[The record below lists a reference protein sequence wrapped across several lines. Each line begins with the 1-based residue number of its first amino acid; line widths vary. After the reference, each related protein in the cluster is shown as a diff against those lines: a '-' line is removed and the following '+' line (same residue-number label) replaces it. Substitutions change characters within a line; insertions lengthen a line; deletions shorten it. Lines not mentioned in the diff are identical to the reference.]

1 MPHNLYY
8 QFGPYQF
15 DLSNRILTRNGETI
29 SLTPK
34 ATDILIMLIRNAGQ
48 IVEKDALL
56 TKVWADTFVE
66 EANLTQN
73 IFVLRKALND
83 DRTGPKYI
91 ETVARR
97 GYRFV
102 GAVQKVG
109 PDAEQGKD
117 SSPNAEASQQ
127 SVVAVLPFI
136 NATGDSELEYLADGL
151 TDNIINNLSRVSK
164 LRVLSHSAA
173 FRYKTKEMDPQQV
186 GKELRA
192 NAVLVGKINSRRA
205 GIAISV
211 ELVEVSTGW
220 QLWGE
225 RFDFKSKDLL
235 AIQDTITRQ
244 LLTTLKLKLTGEEEK
259 RVTARYTENAEA
271 YQSYLE
277 GRYHWSRYTRKGIEK
292 AIKHFRQAIELDSNY
307 ALAYGAIVDCYLRL
321 ATNYL
326 PPEDDL
332 PISTREMKYPRN
344 SASVGLNE
352 FDSRVRLRFEWD
364 WKGAQRELRRA
375 NELKI
380 DYPSSLQ
387 WHTAY
392 KTAQRLCKESRF
404 LNRNEDQS
412 STDDR
417 DRDSRQRLSIQIA
430 SIDLTISERVQ
441 VCCAIGRDQIDIGNY
456 DAACRILSPWWLF
469 GSWPVLDGLNQQC
482 CADLLFTTGKLASS
496 MANTRQLPRG
506 QRHAQELL
514 NGSIALF
521 EQLGFRRSA
530 AEGRIELAHCYY
542 REGLFDIGRSTL
554 VRVLDDLS
562 KEDVELRSLSLTRL
576 AILERDAG
584 RLQDALARLTEAATM
599 VEEAG
604 PWATARWYIEIAST
618 YKDLAVSEMVMNYFD
633 QSKDFY
639 FKALYEF
646 RAVGHHRYVAVV
658 ENNIGLLLLSVGAVE
673 EAEKYLLHS
682 RRVFESFSDS
692 FRGAQVNETLARLY
706 IETKQYALAQQVI
719 EWAIGT
725 LEQTDGEA
733 YLAEALTTAG
743 VVAARQGQHVDAKK
757 NFEAAYN
764 VAERCG
770 DNERAGL
777 SLLIMFEE
785 MGDQLEEVEKIQIL
799 KKLQKRF
806 AATQQKALQARVKNS
821 LTSMRRSSQ
830 GGSRAN

>member
-1 MPHNLYY
+1 MPHSNNLCY
-8 QFGPYQF
+8 QFGPYHL
-15 DLSNRILTRNGETI
+15 DLSNRILTCNGEII

-34 ATDILIMLIRNAGQ
+34 ATEILIMLVKQAGKL
-48 IVEKDALL
+48 VEKDELL
-56 TKVWADTFVE
+56 ARIWADTFVE

-73 IFVLRKALND
+73 IFLLRRALGD
-83 DRTGPKYI
+83 DRTGPRYI

-102 GAVQKVG
+102 GPVRVFDPAQNG
-109 PDAEQGKD
+109 SAL
-117 SSPNAEASQQ
+117 AASIEP
-127 SVVAVLPFI
+127 VVAVLPFL
-136 NATGDSELEYLADGL
+136 NSTGDRELEYLAGGL

-164 LRVLSHSAA
+164 LRVMSRSTV
-173 FRYKTKEMDPQQV
+173 FRYRSKDADPRLS
-186 GKELRA
+186 GRELGA
-192 NAVLVGKINSRRA
+192 NVVLVGKINARA
-205 GIAISV
+205 SGLTIGV
-211 ELVEVSTGW
+211 ELVEVTTGW

-225 RFDFKSKDLL
+225 SFDSENKDLL
-235 AIQDTITRQ
+235 QIQEVITKQ
-244 LLTTLKLKLTGEEEK
+244 LLAALKLKLTGEEE
-259 RVTARYTENAEA
+259 RQVTARYTDNAEA

-277 GRYHWSRYTRKGIEK
+277 GRYHWSRYTKKGIEK
-292 AIKHFRQAIELDSNY
+292 AIQHFRRAIELDPNY
-307 ALAYGAIVDCYLRL
+307 ALAYAAIVDCYLRL

-326 PPEDDL
+326 PLDDDV
-332 PISTREMKYPRN
+332 PIPSLEMRYPAN
-344 SASVGLNE
+344 SVSVGPKE

-375 NELKI
+375 NELKTN
-380 DYPSSLQ
+380 YPSALQ

-392 KTAQRLCKESRF
+392 KAAQRLYKESCTS
-404 LNRNEDQS
+404 NCSEDPS
-412 STDDR
+412 STDHIYCDL
-417 DRDSRQRLSIQIA
+417 RQRLSIQIT

-441 VCCAIGRDQIDIGNY
+441 VCCAIGRDQIDIGNC

-469 GSWPVLDGLNQQC
+469 GSWPTLDGLNQQC
-482 CADLLFTTGKLASS
+482 CADLLFTTGKLASFI
-496 MANTRQLPRG
+496 ANTKQLPRG

-562 KEDVELRSLSLTRL
+562 QEDVELRSLSLTRL
-576 AILERDAG
+576 ASLERDSG
-584 RLQDALARLTEAATM
+584 RLKDALARLMEAATM

-604 PWATARWYIEIAST
+604 PWTTARWYIEIAST
-618 YKDLAVSEMVMNYFD
+618 YKDLAVSEIMMSHFA
-633 QSKDFY
+633 QAKDFY

-646 RAVGHHRYVAVV
+646 QAVGHHRYVAVV
-658 ENNIGLLLLSVGAVE
+658 ENNIGLLHLSVGAIE

-682 RRVFESFSDS
+682 RKVFESFSDS
-692 FRGAQVNETLARLY
+692 FRGAQVDETLARLY
-706 IETKQYALAQQVI
+706 IETKQYDLAQQVI
-719 EWAIGT
+719 ERAIGT

-743 VVAARQGQHVDAKK
+743 IVAVRQVRHVEAKK

-770 DNERAGL
+770 DIERAGL

-785 MGDQLEEVEKIQIL
+785 MGDQLGDLEKVEIL
-799 KKLQKRF
+799 KTLQKRF
-806 AATQQKALQARVKNS
+806 ATTQQKALQARVENS
-821 LTSMRRSSQ
+821 LSSMPRSSQ
-830 GGSRAN
+830 GED

>member
-1 MPHNLYY
+1 MPHSNNLCY
-8 QFGPYQF
+8 QFGPYHL
-15 DLSNRILTRNGETI
+15 DLSNRMLTCNGEII

-34 ATDILIMLIRNAGQ
+34 ATEILIMLVKNAGQ
-48 IVEKDALL
+48 LVEKDELL
-56 TKVWADTFVE
+56 TRIWADTFVE

-73 IFVLRKALND
+73 IFILRRALGD

-102 GAVQKVG
+102 GPVRVFDPAQNG
-109 PDAEQGKD
+109 
-117 SSPNAEASQQ
+117 SSALAASIEP
-127 SVVAVLPFI
+127 VVAVLPFL
-136 NATGDSELEYLADGL
+136 NSTGDRELEYLADGL
-151 TDNIINNLSRVSK
+151 TDNVINNLSRVSK
-164 LRVLSHSAA
+164 LRVMSRSTV
-173 FRYKTKEMDPQQV
+173 FRYRSKDADPRLS
-186 GKELRA
+186 GRELGA
-192 NAVLVGKINSRRA
+192 NVVLIGKINARA
-205 GIAISV
+205 SGLTIGV
-211 ELVEVSTGW
+211 ELVEVTTGW

-225 RFDFKSKDLL
+225 SFDSENKDLL
-235 AIQDTITRQ
+235 QIQEVITKE
-244 LLTTLKLKLTGEEEK
+244 LLSALKLKLTGEEE
-259 RVTARYTENAEA
+259 RHVTARYTDNAEA

-277 GRYHWSRYTRKGIEK
+277 GRYHWSRYTKKGIEK
-292 AIKHFRQAIELDSNY
+292 AIQHFRRAIELDPNY
-307 ALAYGAIVDCYLRL
+307 ALAYAAIVDCYLRL

-326 PPEDDL
+326 PPEHDTPTPSESSDR
-332 PISTREMKYPRN
+332 IDES
-344 SASVGLNE
+344 
-352 FDSRVRLRFEWD
+352 DQRVKLRFEWD
-364 WKGAQRELRRA
+364 WKSAERELRRA
-375 NELKI
+375 NELKT
-380 DYPSSLQ
+380 DCPSALQ
-387 WHTAY
+387 WHAAY

-404 LNRNEDQS
+404 LNVRFSKRSEDQS

-417 DRDSRQRLSIQIA
+417 YSDPRQRLSIQFA

-441 VCCAIGRDQIDIGNY
+441 VCCTIGRDQIDIGNC

-469 GSWPVLDGLNQQC
+469 GSWPALEELNQQC
-482 CADLLFTTGKLASS
+482 CADLLFTTGKIASF

-562 KEDVELRSLSLTRL
+562 EEDIELRSLSLTRL
-576 AILERDAG
+576 ASLERDAG
-584 RLQDALARLTEAATM
+584 RLKDALARLMEAATM

-604 PWATARWYIEIAST
+604 PWASARWYIEIAST
-618 YKDLAVSEMVMNYFD
+618 YKDLGVSEMVLSYFD
-633 QSKDFY
+633 QAKDFY
-639 FKALYEF
+639 FKALSEF
-646 RAVGHHRYVAVV
+646 QAIGHHRYVAVV

-706 IETKQYALAQQVI
+706 IETKQYSLAQQVI
-719 EWAIGT
+719 ERAIGT
-725 LEQTDGEA
+725 LELTDGEA
-733 YLAEALTTAG
+733 YLAEALNTAG
-743 VVAARQGQHVDAKK
+743 VVAIRQGRHLDAKK

-785 MGDQLEEVEKIQIL
+785 MGDQLEELEKVQIL
-799 KKLQKRF
+799 EKLQKRF
-806 AATQQKALQARVKNS
+806 AATQQKALQTRVENS
-821 LTSMRRSSQ
+821 LTSMRRT
-830 GGSRAN
+830 